1 MPKLVSDKAYLPFT
15 KGLITEVSPLA
26 YPEGATLDEDNIIIT
41 RAGERER
48 RLGLKVDSD
57 SVWVQPVASYG
68 TCTEPTGNCTSVSL
82 VTYPGCYL
90 ESGLACNTNIYKFSF
105 DSAVKEDCHNIGL
118 SNTGTPV
125 ISNTQ
130 VLIGSNSL
138 YLDGSSFITLNS
150 ALSATASDN
159 WEVYFSYYHT
169 GQGSNA
175 KLLLGVYSGAITI
188 FSVGYGTSPF
198 VILSRESRNIADSVA
213 VVASPSTDGEWHTVK
228 YWNSPTDN
236 KVYACFDGTEYTAY
250 STALALNIKYFGYE
264 DASNYRLTGYID
276 DVWINLN
283 A

>member
-1 MPKLVSDKAYLPFT
+1 MPKLVQSKQYLPFI
-15 KGLITEVSPLA
+15 KGLFTEASMINF
-26 YPEGATLDEDNIIIT
+26 PEGATMDEDNLIISRQGI
-41 RAGERER
+41 RER
-48 RLGLKVDSD
+48 RMGLQVDSD
-57 SVWVQPVASYG
+57 SSWIQPVASYN
-68 TCTEPTGNCTSVSL
+68 TCAEQTSNCNGEPVVL
-82 VTYPGCYL
+82 YPGCYL
-90 ESGLACNTNIYKFSF
+90 ESGLACNPNVYKFSF
-105 DSAVKEDCHNIGL
+105 DSTLKEDCHGIGL
-118 SNTGTPV
+118 FSTGTPV
-125 ISNTQ
+125 LSNTQ
-130 VLIGSNSL
+130 VLVGSKSL
-138 YLDGSSFITLNS
+138 YLDGNSYLTLNN
-150 ALSATASDN
+150 ALSASSLDN

-198 VILSRESRNIADSVA
+198 VILSRESRNIDDSVA

-250 STALALNIKYFGYE
+250 STALAINIKYFGYE
-264 DASNYRLTGYID
+264 DGTNYKLTGYID